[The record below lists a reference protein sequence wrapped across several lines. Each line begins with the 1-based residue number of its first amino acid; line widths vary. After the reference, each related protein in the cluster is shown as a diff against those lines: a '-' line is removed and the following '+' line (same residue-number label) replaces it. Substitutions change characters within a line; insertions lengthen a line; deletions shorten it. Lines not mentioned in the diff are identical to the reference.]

1 MTRTRSI
8 HYCNVCDYK
17 TDRKYDRDKHVYR
30 MHGSNVQQNV
40 RQAIKEQSTQ
50 IQSGSGSVVT
60 STHIPMEKYNEA
72 LDMIHKL
79 KALYR
84 NSKKEKM
91 EYEMQT
97 NRAPVTMSIGDNVG
111 RAPTSVFV
119 GNDAPTAPT
128 SMYTEPIQIGTG
140 PPKHVSMELYQKA
153 VKAIFNW
160 AKVHKNDVEEKNKLS
175 EELHYE
181 KVAKEAL
188 PIHIDN
194 NILKKISIL
203 RGVKKN
209 HNMGHYPEEMIHCIC
224 EAIWNLNK
232 KADKMMCGYT
242 ICKLRTSMCGI
253 HRYLRKLSSKNVSMK
268 KKRRILSKPQVG
280 KGIFTAIASFVLPAL
295 ISLIT
300 KK

>member
-1 MTRTRSI
+1 ML
-8 HYCNVCDYK
+8 HNCNYCDHTTTVKSNLRRHIK
-17 TDRKYDRDKHVYR
+17 NKHENHATPK
-30 MHGSNVQQNV
+30 MSVQQN
-40 RQAIKEQSTQ
+40 Q
-50 IQSGSGSVVT
+50 
-60 STHIPMEKYNEA
+60 
-72 LDMIHKL
+72 
-79 KALYR
+79 
-84 NSKKEKM
+84 
-91 EYEMQT
+91 MQT

-111 RAPTSVFV
+111 RAPT
-119 GNDAPTAPT
+119 T
-128 SMYTEPIQIGTG
+128 MHTEPIQIGTG

-153 VKAIFNW
+153 VNAISNW
-160 AKVHKNDVEEKNKLS
+160 VKVHKNDVEEKNKLS

-242 ICKLRTSMCGI
+242 ICKLRTSMSGI
-253 HRYLRKLSSKNVSMK
+253 HSYLRKLSRKNVSMK

>member
-1 MTRTRSI
+1 M
-8 HYCNVCDYK
+8 HNCNYCDHTTTVKSNLRRHIKNKHENHATPKISFIKKYNCSRCNYAS
-17 TDRKYDRDKHVYR
+17 DRKWTVKDHERRVHNNVNVTNQ
-30 MHGSNVQQNV
+30 SNEFPTTFSVQQN
-40 RQAIKEQSTQ
+40 Q
-50 IQSGSGSVVT
+50 
-60 STHIPMEKYNEA
+60 
-72 LDMIHKL
+72 
-79 KALYR
+79 
-84 NSKKEKM
+84 
-91 EYEMQT
+91 MQT

-111 RAPTSVFV
+111 RAPTTMYV
-119 GNDAPTAPT
+119 GQNVERAPTT
-128 SMYTEPIQIGTG
+128 MYTEPIQIGTG

-153 VKAIFNW
+153 VNAISNW
-160 AKVHKNDVEEKNKLS
+160 VKVHKNDVEEKNKLS

-209 HNMGHYPEEMIHCIC
+209 HNMGHYPEEMINCIC
-224 EAIWNLNK
+224 EALWNLNK
-232 KADKMMCGYT
+232 RGDKMMCGYT
-242 ICKLRTSMCGI
+242 ICKLRARMSGI
-253 HRYLRKLSSKNVSMK
+253 HRYLKKLSRKNVSMK

>member
-1 MTRTRSI
+1 ML
-8 HYCNVCDYK
+8 HNCNYCYYTSSVKSNLRRHIK
-17 TDRKYDRDKHVYR
+17 NKHENHATATFSVK
-30 MHGSNVQQNV
+30 QN
-40 RQAIKEQSTQ
+40 Q
-50 IQSGSGSVVT
+50 
-60 STHIPMEKYNEA
+60 
-72 LDMIHKL
+72 
-79 KALYR
+79 
-84 NSKKEKM
+84 
-91 EYEMQT
+91 MQT

-128 SMYTEPIQIGTG
+128 SMYTGPIQIGTG

-153 VKAIFNW
+153 VNAILHCV
-160 AKVHKNDVEEKNKLS
+160 KVHKNDVEENNKLS

-209 HNMGHYPEEMIHCIC
+209 HNMGHYPEEMINCIC
-224 EAIWNLNK
+224 EALWNLNK
-232 KADKMMCGYT
+232 RGDKMMCGYT
-242 ICKLRTSMCGI
+242 ICKLRARMSGI
-253 HRYLRKLSSKNVSMK
+253 HRYLKKLSRKNVSMK

>member
-1 MTRTRSI
+1 ML
-8 HYCNVCDYK
+8 HNCNYCDHTTTVKSNLRRHIK
-17 TDRKYDRDKHVYR
+17 NKHQHTNHATPK
-30 MHGSNVQQNV
+30 MSVQQN
-40 RQAIKEQSTQ
+40 Q
-50 IQSGSGSVVT
+50 
-60 STHIPMEKYNEA
+60 
-72 LDMIHKL
+72 
-79 KALYR
+79 
-84 NSKKEKM
+84 
-91 EYEMQT
+91 MQT

-128 SMYTEPIQIGTG
+128 SMYTEPIQIGTR

-153 VKAIFNW
+153 VNAIVNW
-160 AKVHKNDVEEKNKLS
+160 IKVHKNDVEEKNKLS

-209 HNMGHYPEEMIHCIC
+209 HNMGRYPEEMINCMC
-224 EAIWNLNK
+224 QALWNLNK
-232 KADKMMCGYT
+232 RGDKMMCDYT
-242 ICKLRTSMCGI
+242 ICKLRVSMSGI
-253 HRYLRKLSSKNVSMK
+253 HRYLKILSRKNVSMK
-268 KKRRILSKPQVG
+268 KKRLILSKPQLG

>member
-1 MTRTRSI
+1 MPEKTI
-8 HYCNVCDYK
+8 HYCTKCDYK
-17 TDRKYDRDKHVYR
+17 STRRWDRDRHMR
-30 MHGSNVQQNV
+30 SQHQNQQNV
-40 RQAIKEQSTQ
+40 SQAIKEQSTQ

-60 STHIPMEKYNEA
+60 STTHIPMEKYNEA

-119 GNDAPTAPT
+119 GNDVPTAPT
-128 SMYTEPIQIGTG
+128 SMYTGPIQIGTG
-140 PPKHVSMELYQKA
+140 PPKHVSIELYQKA
-153 VKAIFNW
+153 VNAISNW
-160 AKVHKNDVEEKNKLS
+160 TKVHKNDVEEKNKLS

-224 EAIWNLNK
+224 EALWNLNK
-232 KADKMMCGYT
+232 RGDKMMCDYT

-253 HRYLRKLSSKNVSMK
+253 HRYLRKLSSKNVSMR

>member
-1 MTRTRSI
+1 M
-8 HYCNVCDYK
+8 YV
-17 TDRKYDRDKHVYR
+17 
-30 MHGSNVQQNV
+30 GQNV
-40 RQAIKEQSTQ
+40 E
-50 IQSGSGSVVT
+50 
-60 STHIPMEKYNEA
+60 
-72 LDMIHKL
+72 
-79 KALYR
+79 
-84 NSKKEKM
+84 
-91 EYEMQT
+91 
-97 NRAPVTMSIGDNVG
+97 
-111 RAPTSVFV
+111 RAPT
-119 GNDAPTAPT
+119 T
-128 SMYTEPIQIGTG
+128 MYTEPIQIGTG

-153 VKAIFNW
+153 VNAVSNW
-160 AKVHKNDVEEKNKLS
+160 SKVHKNDVEEKNKLS

-232 KADKMMCGYT
+232 RGDEMMCGYT

-253 HRYLRKLSSKNVSMK
+253 HRYLRKLASKNVSMR

>member
-1 MTRTRSI
+1 MFK
-8 HYCNVCDYK
+8 CNQCAFQGDYK
-17 TDRKYDRDKHVYR
+17 QNLKRHERN
-30 MHGSNVQQNV
+30 MHGNNNTAPTTMYVGDNNPSTKNGSNVQQNV
-40 RQAIKEQSTQ
+40 
-50 IQSGSGSVVT
+50 
-60 STHIPMEKYNEA
+60 
-72 LDMIHKL
+72 IH
-79 KALYR
+79 
-84 NSKKEKM
+84 
-91 EYEMQT
+91 
-97 NRAPVTMSIGDNVG
+97 PP
-111 RAPTSVFV
+111 RAPTTMYV
-119 GNDAPTAPT
+119 GQNVERAPTT
-128 SMYTEPIQIGTG
+128 MYTEPIQIGTG

-188 PIHIDN
+188 PIHINN

-209 HNMGHYPEEMIHCIC
+209 HNMGHYPEEMINCIC
-224 EAIWNLNK
+224 EAIWNLNR
-232 KADKMMCGYT
+232 KADQMMCGYS
-242 ICKLRTSMCGI
+242 ICKMKTSMSGI
-253 HRYLRKLSSKNVSMK
+253 HRYLRKLSRKNLSMK

>member
-1 MTRTRSI
+1 ML
-8 HYCNVCDYK
+8 HNCNYCDHTTTVKSNLRRHIK
-17 TDRKYDRDKHVYR
+17 NKHENHATPK
-30 MHGSNVQQNV
+30 MSVQQN
-40 RQAIKEQSTQ
+40 Q
-50 IQSGSGSVVT
+50 
-60 STHIPMEKYNEA
+60 
-72 LDMIHKL
+72 
-79 KALYR
+79 
-84 NSKKEKM
+84 
-91 EYEMQT
+91 MQT

-111 RAPTSVFV
+111 RAPTTMYV
-119 GNDAPTAPT
+119 GQNVERAPTT
-128 SMYTEPIQIGTG
+128 MYTEPIQIGTG
-140 PPKHVSMELYQKA
+140 PPKHVSIELYQKA

-160 AKVHKNDVEEKNKLS
+160 AKVHKNYVEEKNKLS

-188 PIHIDN
+188 PIHINN

-232 KADKMMCGYT
+232 RGDELMCGYT

>member
-1 MTRTRSI
+1 MFHKCS
-8 HYCNVCDYK
+8 YCDYQSPYKGNLK
-17 TDRKYDRDKHVYR
+17 THIKNKHKNHATETV
-30 MHGSNVQQNV
+30 SVQQN
-40 RQAIKEQSTQ
+40 
-50 IQSGSGSVVT
+50 
-60 STHIPMEKYNEA
+60 
-72 LDMIHKL
+72 
-79 KALYR
+79 
-84 NSKKEKM
+84 
-91 EYEMQT
+91 EMQN
-97 NRAPVTMSIGDNVG
+97 NRAPVIMSIGENVG
-111 RAPTSVFV
+111 HPPTSVFV
-119 GNDAPTAPT
+119 GDDAPKAPT
-128 SMYTEPIQIGTG
+128 SMYTQPTQISKEHYDHALICINGW
-140 PPKHVSMELYQKA
+140 KNAHQKE
-153 VKAIFNW
+153 
-160 AKVHKNDVEEKNKLS
+160 VEEKHKLS
-175 EELHYE
+175 KELHYE

-188 PIHIDN
+188 PIHINN
-194 NILKKISIL
+194 NILKKINIL

>member
-1 MTRTRSI
+1 MFACEYCKYGSI
-8 HYCNVCDYK
+8 HKHNVTRHEK
-17 TDRKYDRDKHVYR
+17 RHHANHATTTF
-30 MHGSNVQQNV
+30 SVQQN
-40 RQAIKEQSTQ
+40 Q
-50 IQSGSGSVVT
+50 
-60 STHIPMEKYNEA
+60 
-72 LDMIHKL
+72 
-79 KALYR
+79 
-84 NSKKEKM
+84 
-91 EYEMQT
+91 MQT
-97 NRAPVTMSIGDNVG
+97 NRAPVTMSIGDNVE
-111 RAPTSVFV
+111 R
-119 GNDAPTAPT
+119 APT
-128 SMYTEPIQIGTG
+128 SMYVGQNVERAPTTMYVGQNVERAPTSMHTEAIQIGTG

-153 VKAIFNW
+153 VNAISNW
-160 AKVHKNDVEEKNKLS
+160 VKVHKNDVEEKNKLS

-209 HNMGHYPEEMIHCIC
+209 HNMGHYPEEMINCIC

-242 ICKLRTSMCGI
+242 ICKMRTSMTGI
-253 HRYLRKLSSKNVSMK
+253 HRYLRKLSRKNVSLK